1 MGELIERKKTA
12 VAQASEEFAAVQTM
26 GGRMHV
32 RWDET
37 AQATPHG
44 QIVYFAEF
52 LATAGIFDSWVQS
65 CPLRYTSPNAPGVRD
80 VLGTLMLSIL
90 AGMSIPVQRDR

>member
-12 VAQASEEFAAVQTM
+12 VAQASDEFVAVQTM

-52 LATAGIFDSWVQS
+52 WPQLAFLRVGCRATRCATPVPTHRACATYWV
-65 CPLRYTSPNAPGVRD
+65 L
-80 VLGTLMLSIL
+80 
-90 AGMSIPVQRDR
+90 

>member
-12 VAQASEEFAAVQTM
+12 LAQASEEFVAVQTM

-32 RWDET
+32 RWNHE

-52 LATAGIFDSWVQS
+52 LATAGIFDKRVKAWRS
-65 CPLRYTSPNAPGVRD
+65 
-80 VLGTLMLSIL
+80 MLPPEYPSS
-90 AGMSIPVQRDR
+90 A

>member
-1 MGELIERKKTA
+1 MGEIINRVKTA
-12 VAQASEEFAAVQTM
+12 LAQASEEYVAVQTM

-32 RWDET
+32 RWDHG

-52 LATAGIFDSWVQS
+52 LATADDKRRMVSAQRWSI
-65 CPLRYTSPNAPGVRD
+65 RVRI
-80 VLGTLMLSIL
+80 GSMM
-90 AGMSIPVQRDR
+90 G